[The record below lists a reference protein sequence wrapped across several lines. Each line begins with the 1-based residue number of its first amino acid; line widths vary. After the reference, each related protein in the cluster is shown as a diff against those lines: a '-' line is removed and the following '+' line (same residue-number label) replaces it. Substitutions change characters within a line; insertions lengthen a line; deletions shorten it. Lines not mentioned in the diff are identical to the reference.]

1 MRTEIVLGRQETVS
15 CVIHPATGRRL
26 DWRVETGESK
36 NPGKRW
42 WRPQWWPEVVVYT
55 EARQWTEWTGWALQG
70 PREHTD
76 FWKGLSTCSR
86 ETVSDAESPHW
97 AMRALPLTQPLPEE
111 TSHHSLQAFK
121 QACACHPPI
130 KRVSPESSKS
140 RSSFSG
146 PFCKSDLTL
155 RKSLI

>member
-1 MRTEIVLGRQETVS
+1 MLKVLWHISKFHWFFFFFFFMEDPSYKS
-15 CVIHPATGRRL
+15 CSNRKVCWNWGL
-26 DWRVETGESK
+26 LG
-36 NPGKRW
+36 GK
-42 WRPQWWPEVVVYT
+42 
-55 EARQWTEWTGWALQG
+55 EARQWTEWALQG
-70 PREHTD
+70 HGEHTD
-76 FWKGLSTCSR
+76 FKKGLSTCSK

-121 QACACHPPI
+121 QACVCHPPI
-130 KRVSPESSKS
+130 NRVSPESSKS

-155 RKSLI
+155 KKSLI